1 MEKVINRIRSAA
13 FSVRDNACDYYSLVP
28 LWRIILFNLAF
39 AGIFGVILSLLNFMS
54 FFGYLDRWVVPV
66 NYCPLLACTAANVI
80 FYLVC
85 RRRSHGEY
93 KHAAGKTVIKRFLI
107 TVIADFIFC
116 SAAELIVLHQ
126 DHITLFYANF

>member
-28 LWRIILFNLAF
+28 LGRIILFNLAF
-39 AGIFGVILSLLNFMS
+39 AGIFWVILSLPDFIS
-54 FFGYLDRWVVPV
+54 FFGYLDRWILPV
-66 NYCPLLACTAANVI
+66 NYCHLLACTAANAV
-80 FYLVC
+80 FYSVC

-93 KHAAGKTVIKRFLI
+93 EHAAGKTVIKRLLI

-126 DHITLFYANF
+126 DYITLFYANF